1 MSLLHLTAFIH
12 LTCGKLCKPRP
23 ECLEAKLTV
32 PFVIRTQC
40 ATSIVG
46 RWSKTATPVSAFGT
60 QLIPCVLLA
69 APWSRDILKRV
80 HVDFGPP
87 ISIVEPH
94 IMRLVWVRDE
104 EFDLG
109 EEDAVLW

>member
-1 MSLLHLTAFIH
+1 
-12 LTCGKLCKPRP
+12 
-23 ECLEAKLTV
+23 
-32 PFVIRTQC
+32 
-40 ATSIVG
+40 
-46 RWSKTATPVSAFGT
+46 VSAFGT